1 MKILLLLAISIL
13 SVLITSHLSILLKK
27 KLNFE
32 DKVLASALTPLIILP
47 VTYLCQNYAD
57 FNQLL
62 ALSYRASF
70 ISMTSSQRLP
80 NKYLLISSLLLVGI
94 FQFSLSFNLDSELG
108 FMAFLSIGTTYL
120 LMLIFSRIQN
130 HSSI

>member
-47 VTYLCQNYAD
+47 VAYLLRNYAD

-62 ALSYRASF
+62 ALSYGASF
-70 ISMTSSQRLP
+70 VGMTSSLRLP
-80 NKYLLISSLLLVGI
+80 NKYLILSSILLVGI
-94 FQFSLSFNLDSELG
+94 FQFSLSFNLGGELG
-108 FMAFLSIGTTYL
+108 FMAFLSVGTTYL

-130 HSSI
+130 RTSI